1 MQNDNSPLTI
11 QRGWGQWRLWAQRQ
25 PLEEL
30 PQSLA
35 QFLGTCL
42 HDTVHLS
49 LKLNGGIWDLMSTFQ
64 GNVRRR
70 EAKGMQVE
78 P

>member
-1 MQNDNSPLTI
+1 MGVGSVEVVGTKTTFRRAP
-11 QRGWGQWRLWAQRQ
+11 
-25 PLEEL
+25 P
-30 PQSLA
+30 SLA

-49 LKLNGGIWDLMSTFQ
+49 LKLHGGIWDLMSTFQ